1 MMKHAG
7 HSIMNTRLS
16 CEYRTASVS
25 CFVAGLSVFMCVSS
39 HYKKEA
45 AQEARYI
52 KDRLA
57 QELGAPVFLDSD
69 GEQLALL
76 C

>member
-1 MMKHAG
+1 MTG
-7 HSIMNTRLS
+7 DLR
-16 CEYRTASVS
+16 
-25 CFVAGLSVFMCVSS
+25 FVAGLSASVLVCVRASS

-52 KDRLA
+52 KDRLT